1 MHRLILEYLV
11 KLNNP
16 LMGTEITGFEPVVVN
31 KRLLVKLNNPLMGT
45 EIFFMAK
52 RCTKYRSTE
61 LN

>member
-1 MHRLILEYLV
+1 
-11 KLNNP
+11 
-16 LMGTEITGFEPVVVN
+16 MGTEITGFEPVVVN